1 MAAQKRQKKTPAS
14 RFFFGIFECLFTP
27 KSIQTMLSTLLIDS
41 SRSYK
46 RPLENQKT
54 EGSRELFLPE
64 NDFQTSSIVNFPK
77 NIEILET
84 RKPKLKTWNSELILF
99 SHNLLHMNSIENKN
113 CLIGTSSSS
122 KCHKF
127 SKSIYLKNNFL
138 SFIFLE
144 VLIVES

>member
-1 MAAQKRQKKTPAS
+1 MAAQKRQKKPPAS
-14 RFFFGIFECLFTP
+14 RFFFGIFECLFTL

-84 RKPKLKTWNSELILF
+84 RKPKLKT
-99 SHNLLHMNSIENKN
+99 
-113 CLIGTSSSS
+113 
-122 KCHKF
+122 
-127 SKSIYLKNNFL
+127 
-138 SFIFLE
+138 
-144 VLIVES
+144 